1 MELRKKFSHDLSHE
15 FLILLHTEVISCAS
29 SPWVTFIECLLA
41 WYLLSVYIFGPSSTT
56 TAQLYT
62 VRAAELV
69 LLAPLAGL
77 PSDPRAWFRLFLEW
91 WMAER

>member
-1 MELRKKFSHDLSHE
+1 MELRKKFSHNLSHDFSFNYKQKS
-15 FLILLHTEVISCAS
+15 FLVLV
-29 SPWVTFIECLLA
+29 VNFIECLLA
-41 WYLLSVYIFGPSSTT
+41 WYLLSVYIFGPSTT

-77 PSDPRAWFRLFLEW
+77 PSDPRA
-91 WMAER
+91 